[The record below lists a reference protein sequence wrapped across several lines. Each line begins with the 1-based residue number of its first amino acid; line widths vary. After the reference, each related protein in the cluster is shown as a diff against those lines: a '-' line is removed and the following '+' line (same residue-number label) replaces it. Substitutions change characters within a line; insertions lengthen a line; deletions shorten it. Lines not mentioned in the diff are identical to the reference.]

1 MIVMYNRKEI
11 DKELKSFDKFM
22 KSNNSPETKLTKVLE
37 HCIFFNIQ
45 NSLHYLYEKLTTD
58 PVYRG
63 NGTFENFAASLS
75 DKDKFEI
82 IKLIE
87 ELCKEDEWFNKY
99 VKRVNHSQIEWAED
113 SKLNRQIKIE
123 LGIK

>member
-1 MIVMYNRKEI
+1 MYSRKEI
-11 DKELKSFDKFM
+11 DKELKLFDKFM
-22 KSNNSPETKLTKVLE
+22 KSKKSPKIKLTKVLE
-37 HCIFFNIQ
+37 QCIFFNIQ
-45 NSLHYLYEKLTTD
+45 NSLHDLYEKLTTD

-99 VKRVNHSQIEWAED
+99 VKRIDHNQIEWAEN
-113 SKLNRQIKIE
+113 SELNNQIKFE